1 MKFMAKVSPHC
12 HRFPRMNHLN
22 RDHSDEDARKKKKT
36 IKTRSLIKISNKS
49 LGKKTHTKLKKQM
62 KSLTSITVT
71 ANHHRRTSHRPLN
84 KNETYRLLMR
94 TVGILPP
101 KTSRNCFAEATVSL
115 TSQIG

>member
-1 MKFMAKVSPHC
+1 M
-12 HRFPRMNHLN
+12 N

-84 KNETYRLLMR
+84 KNETYRLPMK
-94 TVGILPP
+94 TAGTLPP
-101 KTSRNCFAEATVSL
+101 RISRSFFAEATASPTSL
-115 TSQIG
+115 IG